1 LAILEVNKEK
11 QKQKK
16 LQLDLLEAQM
26 KQTREECEAVDQQL
40 KENQRSL
47 DKKAGEFAVV
57 CTRLEM
63 LNERQK
69 TFTQ

>member
-1 LAILEVNKEK
+1 MAILEVNKEK

-47 DKKAGEFAVV
+47 DEKAGEFAVV
-57 CTRLEM
+57 CTRLDM